1 MIDFLKDRILLFI
14 LIIAG
19 DWVSLS
25 ALIKADELR
34 HDAITIAIVV
44 SLLPSLLISLLIEF
58 YFQQRLK
65 KSQLVLGT
73 AIFGA
78 IFWIGFI
85 FFYLQFSTIN
95 NQYGKVP
102 YPADLTAVNSRD
114 SIIVGGCKYTP
125 EAQAEVDAFV
135 RQNRTLTPITL
146 FEDFNY
152 DIAQIW
158 TEKERD
164 CARSKILNSFA
175 VMLAFLITGITLTL
189 ESLIILK
196 KPKKQK
202 KELSAVKLP

>member
-1 MIDFLKDRILLFI
+1 MIDFLKDRIILFI

-44 SLLPSLLISLLIEF
+44 SLLPSLLISLLVEF

-78 IFWIGFI
+78 VFWIGFI
-85 FFYLQFSTIN
+85 FFYLHFNSINDQF
-95 NQYGKVP
+95 GKVP
-102 YPADLTAVNSRD
+102 FPTDFSGINSRD
-114 SIIVGGCKYTP
+114 SMIVGGCRFTP
-125 EAQAEVDAFV
+125 EAQMEVNAFAAK
-135 RQNRTLTPITL
+135 NRTLTPTGL

-152 DIAQIW
+152 DVSQIW
-158 TEKERD
+158 AEKERD
-164 CARSKILNSFA
+164 CARGKILNSFA
-175 VMLAFLITGITLTL
+175 VMLAFLIAGITLTL

-196 KPKKQK
+196 KPKKEK
-202 KELSAVKLP
+202 